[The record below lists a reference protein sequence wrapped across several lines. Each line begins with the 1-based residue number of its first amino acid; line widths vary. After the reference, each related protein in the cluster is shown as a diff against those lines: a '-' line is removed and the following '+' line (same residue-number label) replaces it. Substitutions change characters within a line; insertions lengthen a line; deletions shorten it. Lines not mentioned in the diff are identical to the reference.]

1 MFVIVSRIPMKTL
14 FSFAAAVVLLPA
26 CHQSVVP
33 EKDRPVQIDTMQLI
47 APPATS
53 VKVASNEV
61 YVVSRDSTTYI
72 RFGDCYF
79 SLDWIKPDDKRNDF
93 ELHPDTLFFLL
104 DHLHTIEG
112 QMLAVTT
119 GETEKVRVSQC
130 YETSAVIEQ
139 EPLLNWKHYRSPWE
153 SLNAE
158 ASNFFVCK
166 KYSAAERTRF
176 PPATISNLQQHVK
189 QHGSSAH
196 YALVAQ
202 LDNFPAP
209 PVHIAIS
216 RYYIRLDGLSKHLSG
231 KINKLLIIDVAF
243 KG

>member
-1 MFVIVSRIPMKTL
+1 MKTL
-14 FSFAAAVVLLPA
+14 IFLAATLVLLPA
-26 CHQSVVP
+26 CQQSAKP
-33 EKDRPVQIDTMQLI
+33 EKERPVQIDTMQLI

-79 SLDWIKPDDKRNDF
+79 SLDWIKPDEARNDF

-104 DHLHTIEG
+104 DYAHSIEG

-119 GETEKVRVSQC
+119 GEAERVRVSQC
-130 YETSAVIEQ
+130 YETSAVIGQ
-139 EPLLNWKHYRSPWE
+139 EPLLQWKHYRSPWE
-153 SLNAE
+153 ALAAE
-158 ASNFFVCK
+158 ASNFFICK
-166 KYSAAERTRF
+166 RYSAAEKNRF
-176 PPATISNLQQHVK
+176 PPTSLTALQQYVK
-189 QHGSSAH
+189 QRGSASD

-216 RYYIRLDGLSKHLSG
+216 RYYIRLDGLHKNAPDN
-231 KINKLLIIDVAF
+231 INKLLVIDVSF